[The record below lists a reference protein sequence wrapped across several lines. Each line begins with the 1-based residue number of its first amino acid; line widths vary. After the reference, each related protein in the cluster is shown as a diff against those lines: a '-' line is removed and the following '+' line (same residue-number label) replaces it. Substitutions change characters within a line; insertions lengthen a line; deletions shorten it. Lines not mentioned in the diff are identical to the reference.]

1 MWAFF
6 TNNSSNTKDECD
18 DVFFIIFAYKSC
30 ISKNINIQG
39 VMRIIDG
46 KLCAQVVKDKIAKEV
61 TEIKAKGQRS
71 PRLDIFLVG
80 DRPDSLSY
88 VHSKDRTCR
97 SLGMDCVT
105 HLLPDTTSESEL
117 MVMIDECNRND
128 AVDAILIQLPLP
140 DRYNSARVLDFIDYR
155 KDADG
160 LHLMNVGLLH
170 LGEPYVMPCTPKGII
185 TLLETN
191 GIEVAGEHVVMI
203 GRSQLVGEPTA
214 QLLIHS
220 NATVT
225 LCHSRTKNLSEIAR
239 LGDIVITAVGC
250 PNLLQPYDFKQG
262 AVLIDVAMNR
272 VNGKLQG
279 DVYSEETRPELEKR
293 LRACTPVPGGVGPMT
308 IAMLMQN
315 VLDIYKLRMQ
325 NA

>member
-1 MWAFF
+1 
-6 TNNSSNTKDECD
+6 
-18 DVFFIIFAYKSC
+18 
-30 ISKNINIQG
+30 
-39 VMRIIDG
+39 MRIIDG
-46 KLCAQVVKDKIAKEV
+46 KACAQQVKDQIAKEV
-61 TEIKAKGQRS
+61 AEIKAKGQRP

-88 VHSKDRTCR
+88 VNSKYKTCKA
-97 SLGMDCVT
+97 LGMDCEQ
-105 HLLPDTTSESEL
+105 HLLPATTSESEL

-128 AVDAILIQLPLP
+128 EVDAILIQLPLP
-140 DRYNSARVLDFIDYR
+140 DHYNSARVLDFIDYR

-191 GIEVAGEHVVMI
+191 NIEVAGEHVVMI

-220 NATVT
+220 DATVT
-225 LCHSRTKNLSEIAR
+225 LCHSRTKNLAEIAR
-239 LGDIVITAVGC
+239 IGDIIITAAGC
-250 PNLLQPYDFKQG
+250 PNLLQPYDFKEG

-279 DVYSEETRPELEKR
+279 DVYSEATRPELEKR

-308 IAMLMQN
+308 IAMLMHN
-315 VLDIYKLRMQ
+315 VLDIYKLRI
-325 NA
+325 NG

>member
-1 MWAFF
+1 
-6 TNNSSNTKDECD
+6 
-18 DVFFIIFAYKSC
+18 
-30 ISKNINIQG
+30 
-39 VMRIIDG
+39 MRIIDG
-46 KLCAQVVKDKIAKEV
+46 KACAQQVKDQIAKEV
-61 TEIKAKGQRS
+61 AEIKANGQRP

-88 VHSKDRTCR
+88 VSSKYKTCKA
-97 SLGMDCVT
+97 LGMDCEQ
-105 HLLPDTTSESEL
+105 HLLPATTSESEL

-128 AVDAILIQLPLP
+128 DVDAILIQLPLP
-140 DRYNSARVLDFIDYR
+140 DHYNSARVLDFIDYR

-191 GIEVAGEHVVMI
+191 NIEVAGEHVVMI

-220 NATVT
+220 DATVT
-225 LCHSRTKNLSEIAR
+225 LCHSRTKNLAEIAR
-239 LGDIVITAVGC
+239 IGDIIITAAGC
-250 PNLLQPYDFKQG
+250 PNLLQPYDFKEG

-279 DVYSEETRPELEKR
+279 DVYSEATRPELEKR

-308 IAMLMQN
+308 IAMLMHN
-315 VLDIYKLRMQ
+315 VLDIYKLRI
-325 NA
+325 NG

>member
-1 MWAFF
+1 
-6 TNNSSNTKDECD
+6 
-18 DVFFIIFAYKSC
+18 
-30 ISKNINIQG
+30 
-39 VMRIIDG
+39 MRIIDG
-46 KLCAQVVKDKIAKEV
+46 KICAQQVKDQIAKEV
-61 TEIKAKGQRS
+61 AEIKARGQRP

-88 VHSKDRTCR
+88 VRNKDKTCR
-97 SLGMDCVT
+97 SLGMDCGL
-105 HLLPDTTSESEL
+105 HLLPDTTTESEL
-117 MVMIDECNRND
+117 MVMIDECNRD
-128 AVDAILIQLPLP
+128 EAVDAILIQLPLP
-140 DRYNSARVLDFIDYR
+140 DHYNSARVLDFIDYR

-170 LGEPYVMPCTPKGII
+170 LGEPYVMPCTPKGIM

-191 GIEVAGEHVVMI
+191 DIEISGEHVVMI

-214 QLLIHS
+214 NLLLHN

-225 LCHSRTKNLSEIAR
+225 LCHSRTKNLSAIAR
-239 LGDIVITAVGC
+239 LGDIVITAAGC
-250 PNLLQPYDFKQG
+250 PNLLLPTDFKKG

-272 VNGKLQG
+272 VDGQLQG

-315 VLDIYKLRMQ
+315 VLDIYKLRIRQ
-325 NA
+325 

>member
-1 MWAFF
+1 
-6 TNNSSNTKDECD
+6 
-18 DVFFIIFAYKSC
+18 
-30 ISKNINIQG
+30 
-39 VMRIIDG
+39 MRIIDG
-46 KLCAQVVKDKIAKEV
+46 KACAQQVKNQIAKEV
-61 TEIKAKGQRS
+61 AEIKANGQRP

-88 VHSKDRTCR
+88 VSSKYKTCKA
-97 SLGMDCVT
+97 LGMDCEQ
-105 HLLPDTTSESEL
+105 HLLPATTSESEL

-128 AVDAILIQLPLP
+128 DVDAILIQLPLP
-140 DRYNSARVLDFIDYR
+140 DHYNSARVLDFIDYR

-191 GIEVAGEHVVMI
+191 NIEVAGEHVVMI

-220 NATVT
+220 DATVT
-225 LCHSRTKNLSEIAR
+225 LCHSRTKNLAEIAR
-239 LGDIVITAVGC
+239 IGDIIITAAGC
-250 PNLLQPYDFKQG
+250 PNLLQPYDFKEG

-279 DVYSEETRPELEKR
+279 DVYSEATRPELEKR

-308 IAMLMQN
+308 IAMLMHN
-315 VLDIYKLRMQ
+315 VLDIYKLRI
-325 NA
+325 NG

>member
-1 MWAFF
+1 
-6 TNNSSNTKDECD
+6 
-18 DVFFIIFAYKSC
+18 
-30 ISKNINIQG
+30 
-39 VMRIIDG
+39 MRIIDG
-46 KLCAQVVKDKIAKEV
+46 KLCAQQVKDKIAKEV
-61 TEIKAKGQRS
+61 AEIKAKGQRP

-88 VHSKDRTCR
+88 VHSKDKTCR
-97 SLGMDCVT
+97 SLGMDCEL
-105 HLLPDTTSESEL
+105 HLLPDSTSESEL

-128 AVDAILIQLPLP
+128 DVDAILIQLPLP
-140 DRYNSARVLDFIDYR
+140 DHYNSARVLDFIDYR

-170 LGEPYVMPCTPKGII
+170 LGEPYVMPCTPKGIL

-191 GIEVAGEHVVMI
+191 GIEVSGEHVVMI

-225 LCHSRTKNLSEIAR
+225 LCHSRTKNLSQTAPPR
-239 LGDIVITAVGC
+239 HTVITAAGC
-250 PNLLQPYDFKQG
+250 PYLLEPRDLKKG

-315 VLDIYKLRMQ
+315 VLDIYKLKFK
-325 NA
+325 N

>member
-1 MWAFF
+1 
-6 TNNSSNTKDECD
+6 
-18 DVFFIIFAYKSC
+18 
-30 ISKNINIQG
+30 
-39 VMRIIDG
+39 MRIIDG
-46 KLCAQVVKDKIAKEV
+46 KACAQQVKNQIAKEV
-61 TEIKAKGQRS
+61 AEIKANGQRP

-88 VHSKDRTCR
+88 VSSKYKTCKA
-97 SLGMDCVT
+97 LGMDCEQ
-105 HLLPDTTSESEL
+105 HLLPATTSESEL

-128 AVDAILIQLPLP
+128 DVDAILIQLPLP
-140 DRYNSARVLDFIDYR
+140 DHYNSARVLDFIDYR

-191 GIEVAGEHVVMI
+191 NIEVAGEHVVMI

-220 NATVT
+220 DATVT
-225 LCHSRTKNLSEIAR
+225 LCHSRTKNLAEIAR
-239 LGDIVITAVGC
+239 IGDIIITAAGC
-250 PNLLQPYDFKQG
+250 PNLLQPYDFKEG

-279 DVYSEETRPELEKR
+279 DVYSEATRPELEKR

-308 IAMLMQN
+308 IAMLMHN
-315 VLDIYKLRMQ
+315 VLDIYKLRI
-325 NA
+325 NS

>member
-1 MWAFF
+1 
-6 TNNSSNTKDECD
+6 
-18 DVFFIIFAYKSC
+18 
-30 ISKNINIQG
+30 
-39 VMRIIDG
+39 MRIIDG
-46 KLCAQVVKDKIAKEV
+46 KVCAQMVKDQIAKEV
-61 TEIKAKGQRS
+61 AEIKAQGQRP
-71 PRLDIFLVG
+71 PRLEIFLVG

-88 VHSKDRTCR
+88 VRNKDKTCR
-97 SLGMDCVT
+97 SLGMDCGL

-117 MVMIDECNRND
+117 MVMIDECNRNED
-128 AVDAILIQLPLP
+128 IDAILIQLPLP
-140 DRYNSARVLDFIDYR
+140 DHYNSARVLDFIDYH

-170 LGEPYVMPCTPKGII
+170 LGEPYVMPCTPKGIL

-191 GIEVAGEHVVMI
+191 DIEVSGEHVVMI

-214 QLLIHS
+214 KLLIHS

-225 LCHSRTKNLSEIAR
+225 LCHSRTKNLSEIAH

-250 PNLLQPYDFKQG
+250 PNLLQPTDFKKG

-272 VNGKLQG
+272 VDGQLQG
-279 DVYSEETRPELEKR
+279 DVYSEATRPELEKR

-315 VLDIYKLRMQ
+315 VLDIYKLRMK
-325 NA
+325 NDE

>member
-1 MWAFF
+1 
-6 TNNSSNTKDECD
+6 
-18 DVFFIIFAYKSC
+18 
-30 ISKNINIQG
+30 
-39 VMRIIDG
+39 MRIIDG
-46 KLCAQVVKDKIAKEV
+46 KACAQQVKDQIAKEV
-61 TEIKAKGQRS
+61 AEIKANGQRP

-88 VHSKDRTCR
+88 VSSKYKTCKA
-97 SLGMDCVT
+97 LGMDCEQ
-105 HLLPDTTSESEL
+105 HLLPATTSESEL

-128 AVDAILIQLPLP
+128 NVDAILIQLPLP
-140 DRYNSARVLDFIDYR
+140 DHYNSARVLDFIDYR

-170 LGEPYVMPCTPKGII
+170 LGEPYVMPCTPKGIT

-191 GIEVAGEHVVMI
+191 GIEVSGEHVVMI

-214 QLLIHS
+214 QLLIHRD
-220 NATVT
+220 ATVT
-225 LCHSRTKNLSEIAR
+225 LCHSRTKNLPEIAH
-239 LGDIVITAVGC
+239 LGDIVITAAGK
-250 PNLLQPYDFKQG
+250 PDLLKPSDFKDG

-279 DVYSEETRPELEKR
+279 DVYSEATRPELEKR
-293 LRACTPVPGGVGPMT
+293 LSACTPVPGGVGPMT

-315 VLDIYKLRMQ
+315 VLDIYKLRA
-325 NA
+325 NI

>member
-1 MWAFF
+1 
-6 TNNSSNTKDECD
+6 
-18 DVFFIIFAYKSC
+18 
-30 ISKNINIQG
+30 
-39 VMRIIDG
+39 MRIIDG
-46 KLCAQVVKDKIAKEV
+46 KQCAQVVKDQIAKEV
-61 TEIKAKGQRS
+61 AEIKAKGQRP

-88 VHSKDRTCR
+88 VRSKDKTCR
-97 SLGMDCVT
+97 SLGMDCEL
-105 HLLPDTTSESEL
+105 HLLPETTSESEL
-117 MVMIDECNRND
+117 MVMIDECNRD
-128 AVDAILIQLPLP
+128 EAVDAILIQLPLP
-140 DRYNSARVLDFIDYR
+140 DHYNSARVLEFIDYR

-170 LGEPYVMPCTPKGII
+170 LGEPYVMPCTPKGIM

-191 GIEVAGEHVVMI
+191 DIEVSGEHVVMI

-214 QLLIHS
+214 KLLIHS

-225 LCHSRTKNLSEIAR
+225 LCHSRTKNLPEIAH
-239 LGDIVITAVGC
+239 LGDIVITAAGC
-250 PNLLQPYDFKQG
+250 PDLLQPTDLKEG

-272 VNGKLQG
+272 VNGQLQG
-279 DVYSEETRPELEKR
+279 DVYSEATRPTLEKR

-315 VLDIYKLRMQ
+315 VLDIYKLRM
-325 NA
+325 

>member
-1 MWAFF
+1 
-6 TNNSSNTKDECD
+6 
-18 DVFFIIFAYKSC
+18 
-30 ISKNINIQG
+30 
-39 VMRIIDG
+39 MRIIDG
-46 KLCAQVVKDKIAKEV
+46 KACAQQVKDQIAKEV
-61 TEIKAKGQRS
+61 AEIKANGQRP

-88 VHSKDRTCR
+88 VSSKYKTCKA
-97 SLGMDCVT
+97 LGMDCEQ
-105 HLLPDTTSESEL
+105 HLLPATTSESEL

-128 AVDAILIQLPLP
+128 DVDAILIQLPLP
-140 DRYNSARVLDFIDYR
+140 DHYNSARVLDFIDYR

-191 GIEVAGEHVVMI
+191 NIEVAGEHVVMI

-220 NATVT
+220 DATVT
-225 LCHSRTKNLSEIAR
+225 LCHSRTKNLPEIAH
-239 LGDIVITAVGC
+239 LGDIVITAAGK
-250 PNLLQPYDFKQG
+250 PDLLKPSDFKDG

-279 DVYSEETRPELEKR
+279 DVYSEATRPELEKR
-293 LRACTPVPGGVGPMT
+293 LSACTPVPGGVGPMT

-315 VLDIYKLRMQ
+315 VLDIYKLRA
-325 NA
+325 NI